1 MVKEGGFF
9 LVWYSFLVIYNSFM
23 VFNCIFVKVLRLG
36 VSKLCIIFYKKM
48 VLVSFY
54 LWKVFNKVVFIF
66 ELIDG
71 FLIVL
76 LVKYYCCWI
85 EIV

>member
-1 MVKEGGFF
+1 
-9 LVWYSFLVIYNSFM
+9 M

-36 VSKLCIIFYKKM
+36 VNKLYIIFYKKM

-54 LWKVFNKVVFIF
+54 LWKVFNKIVFIF

-76 LVKYYCCWI
+76 LVK
-85 EIV
+85 